1 MKKVLISLLLAL
13 GIGTA
18 NASAPGLYVDSSSS
32 VKTTSGFGIPA
43 ISGELS
49 YVLGTLMVGQAGT
62 LTFSYLGS
70 EAGHS
75 DYFFG
80 STAGSFYNKS
90 STNSDISLSA
100 AAGQLVFSFWDQ
112 TSNTSV
118 ANGDM
123 VWTATLQNEFGL
135 VRESDYSYLLLYND
149 YVNNGDKDFDD
160 MVVRVVFAPVPEP
173 GTYALF
179 LAGLGLMGLIMRRRR
194 SA

>member
-1 MKKVLISLLLAL
+1 
-13 GIGTA
+13 
-18 NASAPGLYVDSSSS
+18 
-32 VKTTSGFGIPA
+32 
-43 ISGELS
+43 
-49 YVLGTLMVGQAGT
+49 
-62 LTFSYLGS
+62 
-70 EAGHS
+70 
-75 DYFFG
+75 
-80 STAGSFYNKS
+80 
-90 STNSDISLSA
+90 
-100 AAGQLVFSFWDQ
+100 
-112 TSNTSV
+112 
-118 ANGDM
+118 M